1 MKPERHS
8 KPATVKLPYAVANA
22 LDKLVKRGHFAY
34 RSEAAQYL
42 ITRTA
47 VDFASHIQSINPKRS
62 ERREQN
68 GRKRPLPDLPIRV
81 NQTILEL
88 LDLLIEEGYFVSR
101 SEAAR
106 YFILTGAI
114 NLIES
119 MRAFMEE
126 SGEKDVR

>member
-1 MKPERHS
+1 MEPKRYGR
-8 KPATVKLPYAVANA
+8 PAIVMLPYTVAKA
-22 LDKLVKRGHFAY
+22 LDKLVKSGHFAY

-47 VDFASHIQSINPKRS
+47 VDFAFHIQSINPKRS

-68 GRKRPLPDLPIRV
+68 GRKRPLPDLAIRV
-81 NQTILEL
+81 TQTILDL

-114 NLIES
+114 RLIES
-119 MRAFMEE
+119 MHAFMRE
-126 SGEKDVR
+126 GDKMDVR